1 MLGENMKRE
10 TYEKIICFLSSRQEA
25 TQYEIAQD
33 KEVDLS
39 YAPVHQAIEELLFK
53 NLIEET
59 RTESG
64 QGALP
69 KRYFKL
75 SFSGFITALATFSSQ
90 DNAADG
96 VDPNVRNSLREIILA
111 QRKFY
116 PGIKIFSE
124 WEFLEKIFDN
134 PKSKDPCCRDQIYTY
149 LGFVARDWLREFVEF
164 KSANL
169 QFFKLNNEWK
179 AELRKSYLD
188 LVGTNRMQRRFT
200 ELFLM
205 SLVDHIR
212 NDGALENVKAVTP
225 NKALYDYIAAFF
237 EDEKQRKLARIAKME
252 KAKELL
258 LKQFATA
265 TSR

>member
-1 MLGENMKRE
+1 MKRE
-10 TYEKIICFLSSRQEA
+10 TYEKIICFLASRQEA

-75 SFSGFITALATFSSQ
+75 SFSGFITALATFSSH
-90 DNAADG
+90 DNAAEG
-96 VDPNVRNSLREIILA
+96 VDPKVRNSLREPILA

-116 PGIKIFSE
+116 PEVKIFAE
-124 WEFLEKIFDN
+124 WEFLEKIFDD
-134 PKSKDPCCRDQIYTY
+134 PKSKDPCSRDQIYAY
-149 LGFVARDWLREFVEF
+149 LGLAARDWLREFGDF

-179 AELRKSYLD
+179 AELRKTYLGII
-188 LVGTNRMQRRFT
+188 GTNRMQRRFT
-200 ELFLM
+200 ELFLK
-205 SLVDHIR
+205 SLVDYIR
-212 NDGALENVKAVTP
+212 NDGALENVKEATP
-225 NKALYDYIAAFF
+225 NKALYDYVAAFF
-237 EDEKQRKLARIAKME
+237 EDERQRKLAKIAKME
-252 KAKELL
+252 QAKELL

-265 TSR
+265 TGK